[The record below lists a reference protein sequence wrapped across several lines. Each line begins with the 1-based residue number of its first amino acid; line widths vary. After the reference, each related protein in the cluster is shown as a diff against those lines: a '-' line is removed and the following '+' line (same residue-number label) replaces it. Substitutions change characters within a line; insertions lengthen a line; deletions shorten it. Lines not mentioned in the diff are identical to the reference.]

1 MHANT
6 CLGRTFVL
14 PYCFLLWD
22 PKTNLFSSRWEI
34 LTGVLI
40 PVLLYFMSAFLT
52 FLLPFCWI
60 SGLLLTLTHT
70 SNIRKT
76 MTIGGKLLL
85 FLLLIVS
92 FRGYHSHGW
101 VHWHTTNRHE
111 FWPLICPTLFVCC
124 PGEVL
129 LFCYFGPVV
138 GWLLTRICFL
148 VSYCLLSYIFTPFP
162 FFRISSMW
170 FFFRFFWKGR

>member
-1 MHANT
+1 M
-6 CLGRTFVL
+6 RTETNFV
-14 PYCFLLWD
+14 
-22 PKTNLFSSRWEI
+22 SSWWEI

-85 FLLLIVS
+85 FCCLVCLLEATIAMDGCIDILQIDMNS
-92 FRGYHSHGW
+92 DPRYAQ
-101 VHWHTTNRHE
+101 
-111 FWPLICPTLFVCC
+111 LYLFV
-124 PGEVL
+124 VL
-129 LFCYFGPVV
+129 ERVLFFCYFGPVV

-148 VSYCLLSYIFTPFP
+148 VSYSLLSYIFTPFP
-162 FFRISSMW
+162 FFRISSIW
-170 FFFRFFWKGR
+170 FFSVLLEGEVNEP